1 MANKEPNKSAEE
13 KIKAAARKLFIQ
25 KGFAGT
31 RTREI
36 ADEAGINLALLNYY
50 FGGKQNLFNIIMEE
64 TLLDFLGVVSTHFH
78 NADTTLE
85 EKMQHLSKAYIEF
98 LLERPELPIFILS
111 ELRNQK
117 KDFFTKVAGKLNLQE
132 SMFFEQIKTK
142 YGNSKTDMKTDM
154 KTENHVLL
162 NLISMI
168 MFPILGAPVVKLMLD
183 MDDKEYMA
191 QIKMREE
198 WIPKWIGNMF
208 SKYEKD

>member
-1 MANKEPNKSAEE
+1 MAKKNLNQSAEE

-25 KGFAGT
+25 KGFAAT

-50 FGGKQNLFNIIMEE
+50 FRGKQNLFNIIMEE
-64 TLLDFLGVVSTHFH
+64 TLLGFLGVVSTHFH
-78 NADTTLE
+78 NPDTTLE
-85 EKMQHLSKAYIEF
+85 EKIQQLSKAYIGF
-98 LLERPELPIFILS
+98 LLERPDLPIFILS

-117 KDFFTKVAGKLNLQE
+117 KEFFTKVSGKLNLKD
-132 SMFFEQIKTK
+132 STFFAQIKAK
-142 YGNSKTDMKTDM
+142 YGHSKSSI

-183 MDDKEYMA
+183 MDDKDYMA

-198 WIPKWIGNMF
+198 WIPKWIDNMF
-208 SKYEKD
+208 STTEID